1 MKLLLAATEFS
12 PLARTGGLGE
22 AVAGIA
28 HAMTRLGHEVTV
40 VLPAYRHLAE
50 LGTPEP
56 GVGPASRLL
65 RHRIGEVTVLL
76 VDDPP
81 AFDRAGI
88 YGDRPGVGYDDQ
100 WWRFGRF
107 SATVRAL
114 ATDFEVLHLHDA
126 HVGPAALGAPVP
138 TVFTVHNASYSILG
152 PLAESGM
159 VCEVP
164 AETLHPRAPMEW
176 YGHANYMKAGV
187 VGADRVTTV
196 SPSFAEQLLGDP
208 TISGGLAGVFNS
220 LEHPV
225 IGIVNGIDEKA
236 WDPATDSALTSG
248 FSAKRLAGRKK
259 NRAALLAQAGLDDGI
274 VFGNVGRMS
283 EQKGMGL
290 LEPHLDEL
298 IASGLRLVLV
308 GNGELDPV
316 VDGWVERF
324 PKAVWHTAYSE
335 ELSRLVSAGADAYL
349 MPSRFEPCG
358 IGQMYAMRYGAV
370 PVVRLTG
377 GLADTVS
384 DLDEVVDGAT
394 GFGFRLFEPIEL
406 AKTLRRAMRVFTSD
420 PKTWAQ
426 LQRNGMETD
435 FSWDRSAACYAETYE
450 AARGR

>member
-1 MKLLLAATEFS
+1 M
-12 PLARTGGLGE
+12 
-22 AVAGIA
+22 
-28 HAMTRLGHEVTV
+28 
-40 VLPAYRHLAE
+40 
-50 LGTPEP
+50 
-56 GVGPASRLL
+56 
-65 RHRIGEVTVLL
+65 
-76 VDDPP
+76 
-81 AFDRAGI
+81 
-88 YGDRPGVGYDDQ
+88 
-100 WWRFGRF
+100 
-107 SATVRAL
+107 
-114 ATDFEVLHLHDA
+114 
-126 HVGPAALGAPVP
+126 
-138 TVFTVHNASYSILG
+138 FTVHNASYSILG
-152 PLAESGM
+152 PLAESGI

-164 AETLHPRAPMEW
+164 AETLPRCGPMEW
-176 YGHANYMKAGV
+176 YGHANYMKAGM

-196 SPSFAEQLLGDP
+196 SPSFAGQLLGDP
-208 TISGGLAGVFNS
+208 TSRVGS
-220 LEHPV
+220 PV
-225 IGIVNGIDEKA
+225 SSIRSITRLVGIVNGIDETA
-236 WDPATDSALTSG
+236 WDPATDSVLTAG
-248 FSAKRLAGRKK
+248 YSAQRLTGRQR
-259 NRAALLAQAGLDDGI
+259 NRAALLDQAGLDDGI

-298 IASGLRLVLV
+298 IDSGLRLVLV

-435 FSWDRSAACYAETYE
+435 FSWDRSAARYAETYE